1 MGFDVSLLVVLDVQ
15 IWASFDPILEWREN
29 EGLGMGHNYHNF
41 TIITIIT
48 ISKNWSHKWITN
60 LEKNMIIEFDL
71 FNIIWNIVYK
81 FDPVLAQFWFY
92 DVTRFVKFPN
102 FGKMT
107 FGKVP
112 RLGSSFAVWSWYVAL
127 KLLWRIWEKWRQK
140 GGPRFTPS
148 SNYFAKILK
157 LKF

>member
-71 FNIIWNIVYK
+71 FN
-81 FDPVLAQFWFY
+81 
-92 DVTRFVKFPN
+92 
-102 FGKMT
+102 T
-107 FGKVP
+107 FG
-112 RLGSSFAVWSWYVAL
+112 
-127 KLLWRIWEKWRQK
+127 I
-140 GGPRFTPS
+140 
-148 SNYFAKILK
+148 
-157 LKF
+157 